1 MAKAEGH
8 ATEGLAVDLGGGSGK
23 MGKESDGM
31 ANVEATDNAGV
42 DEFTKETTAAKPM
55 LVLEVSMFGGV
66 LAGADGVEAGCD
78 GQ

>member
-1 MAKAEGH
+1 M
-8 ATEGLAVDLGGGSGK
+8 DLGGGSGK

-55 LVLEVSMFGGV
+55 LVLEVSMFEGV
-66 LAGADGVEAGCD
+66 LAGANGVEAECNGR
-78 GQ
+78 